1 MIIRKFEQ
9 SWKDWIFTNISNGQ
23 NLDGIFTILLNHGF
37 EYDLIKNELKYES
50 DNELIK
56 KCVKAIVIEKHRYD
70 LSSYENEDLQKIINE
85 ILFR

>member
-56 KCVKAIVIEKHRYD
+56 KRKETQIKLDTDGISIK
-70 LSSYENEDLQKIINE
+70 
-85 ILFR
+85 

>member
-9 SWKDWIFTNISNGQ
+9 PWKDWIFTNISNGQ
-23 NLDGIFTILLNHGF
+23 NLDGIFTILLNHEF

-56 KCVKAIVIEKHRYD
+56 NKDILISVRYW
-70 LSSYENEDLQKIINE
+70 LG
-85 ILFR
+85 RC